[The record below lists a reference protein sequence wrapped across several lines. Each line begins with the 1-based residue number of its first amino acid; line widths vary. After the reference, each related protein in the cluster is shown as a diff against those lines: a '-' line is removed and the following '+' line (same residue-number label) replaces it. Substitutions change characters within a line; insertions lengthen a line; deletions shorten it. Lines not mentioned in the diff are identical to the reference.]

1 MSEQTFDVIVIG
13 AGENGLILGNY
24 LGKAGLKVL
33 VCERRLESGGGLSTE
48 ESTVIGSWHNT
59 GAFYHD
65 TVDITPVHK
74 DLDLEDFNTVYLQ
87 PPVQSSV
94 VRSDGESLTVFSDTE
109 RTASEIARWSKED
122 AATWRRHCQT
132 FQSALATKYRPYLL
146 NPAHNAMGFEDFDSR
161 AAMTPL
167 QAVQSDFKHPLT
179 QALLLSHFVVP
190 RGILLDDPGAG
201 RFLQLVAATVGQTRI
216 VEGGSHQLA
225 QSLWTAQLHNNGW
238 VWDSTPVKRILVEDG
253 QAVGVETAS
262 GRILRSRVV
271 ASTVDLKTTF
281 LSLLDKQ
288 HLPAEL
294 VKGIND
300 YRMEEFSLFVV
311 HAALNDAPQLR
322 AKDAQAGK
330 ALRWTLGL
338 DSPDAMQEHVA
349 QIRRG
354 ELPNRLGAIVSAP
367 SLHDPSQARPG
378 KHTLLIW
385 QLVPARLKN
394 AKWEHVAPAY
404 TKQVLGWIAE
414 YLPNVGG
421 NNVLLANTMTP
432 HHFVAKWN
440 LPQGAVFGG
449 ESAGGQLGA
458 TRPLPQLAD
467 FRTPIKNLYLGGACM
482 HPGAGI
488 EGASGYIAARV
499 IAADL
504 GIKLSVTA

>member
-1 MSEQTFDVIVIG
+1 MSEQTYDVIVIG
-13 AGENGLILGNY
+13 AGENGLVLGNY

-48 ESTVIGSWHNT
+48 EPTVIGSWHNT

-65 TVDITPVHK
+65 SVDITPVRR
-74 DLDLEDFNTVYLQ
+74 DLDLESFNTVYLQ

-94 VRSDGESLTVFSDTE
+94 VRSDGESLTVFSDLE
-109 RTASEIARWSKED
+109 RTTSEIGRRSKED
-122 AATWRRHCQT
+122 AATWRRHCES
-132 FQSALATKYRPYLL
+132 FQSALAAKYRPYLL
-146 NPAHNAMGFEDFDSR
+146 NPARDAMGFEDFDSR
-161 AAMTPL
+161 AGMTPV
-167 QAVQSDFKHPLT
+167 QAVQAEFKHPLT
-179 QALLLSHFVVP
+179 QALLLSHFMVP
-190 RGILLDDPGAG
+190 RGILPDDAGAG

-216 VEGGSHQLA
+216 VEGGSHELA
-225 QSLWTAQLHNNGW
+225 QSLWAAQLRNNGW

-253 QAVGVETAS
+253 KAVGVETAS

-271 ASTVDLKTTF
+271 VSTLDLKTTF

-288 HLPAEL
+288 HVPVEL
-294 VKGIND
+294 ARGIDD
-300 YRMEEFSLFVV
+300 YRMEAFSLFVI

-330 ALRWTLGL
+330 ALRWTFGL

-349 QIRRG
+349 QIRLG
-354 ELPNRLGAIVSAP
+354 ELPSRLGAIVSAP

-385 QLVPARLKN
+385 QIVPAQLKN
-394 AKWEHVAPAY
+394 AKWEDVAPAY
-404 TKQVLGWIAE
+404 TKQVLGWVAE
-414 YLPNVGG
+414 YLPNVTGG
-421 NNVLLANTMTP
+421 NFMLTNTMTP
-432 HHFVAKWN
+432 RDFVVKWN

-458 TRPLPQLAD
+458 TRPLPQLAN

-488 EGASGYIAARV
+488 EGAPGYIAAKV
-499 IAADL
+499 VAEDL
-504 GIKLSVTA
+504 GIKISASA

>member
-48 ESTVIGSWHNT
+48 EPTVIGSWHNT

-74 DLDLEDFNTVYLQ
+74 DLDLESFNTVYLQ

-94 VRSDGESLTVFSDTE
+94 VRSDGESLTAYSDPA
-109 RTASEIARWSKED
+109 RTAAEIARWSKED
-122 AATWRRHCQT
+122 AATWRCHCQT

-146 NPAHNAMGFEDFDSR
+146 NPSHGAMEFEDFDSR

-167 QAVQSDFKHPLT
+167 QAVQADFKHPLT
-179 QALLLSHFVVP
+179 QALLLSHFMIP
-190 RGILLDDPGAG
+190 RGILPDDAGAG
-201 RFLQLVAATVGQTRI
+201 RFLQLVAASVGQARI
-216 VEGGSHQLA
+216 VVGGSHELA
-225 QSLWTAQLHNNGW
+225 QSLWTAQLRNNGW
-238 VWDSTPVKRILVEDG
+238 VWDSTPVKRILVENG
-253 QAVGVETAS
+253 KAVGVETAS

-271 ASTVDLKTTF
+271 ASTLDLKTTF
-281 LSLLDKQ
+281 ISLLDAQ
-288 HLPAEL
+288 HVPAGL
-294 VKGIND
+294 VKEINN
-300 YRMEEFSLFVV
+300 YRMEAFSLFVV

-330 ALRWTLGL
+330 ALRWTFGL
-338 DSPDAMQEHVA
+338 DSPEAMQEHVA

-354 ELPNRLGAIVSAP
+354 ELPDRLGAVVSAP

-385 QLVPARLKN
+385 QIVPARLN
-394 AKWEHVAPAY
+394 DAKWDDVAPAY
-404 TKQVLGWIAE
+404 TRQVLGWIAD
-414 YLPNVGG
+414 YLPNVSGS
-421 NNVLLANTMTP
+421 NFLLTNTMTP
-432 HHFVAKWN
+432 QDFVVKWN

-449 ESAGGQLGA
+449 ESAGKQLGP
-458 TRPLPQLAD
+458 TRPLPQLAS

-488 EGASGYIAARV
+488 EGAPGCIAAKV
-499 IAADL
+499 IAEDL
-504 GIKLSVTA
+504 GIKISASA

>member
-1 MSEQTFDVIVIG
+1 MSEQTYDVIVIG
-13 AGENGLILGNY
+13 AGENGLVLGNY

-48 ESTVIGSWHNT
+48 EPTVIGSWHNT

-65 TVDITPVHK
+65 SVDITPVYK
-74 DLDLEDFNTVYLQ
+74 DLDLENFNTVYLH

-94 VRSDGESLTVFSDTE
+94 VRSDGESLTVFSDLE
-109 RTASEIARWSKED
+109 RTCSEIARWSKED
-122 AATWRRHCQT
+122 AATWRRHCRT

-146 NPAHNAMGFEDFDSR
+146 NPARKAMGLEDFDSR

-167 QAVQSDFKHPLT
+167 QAVQTDFKHPLT
-179 QALLLSHFVVP
+179 QAMLLSHFMVP
-190 RGILLDDPGAG
+190 RGILADDPGAG
-201 RFLQLVAATVGQTRI
+201 RFLQLVAATAGQARI
-216 VEGGSHQLA
+216 VEGGSHELA
-225 QSLWTAQLHNNGW
+225 QSLWTAQLRNNGW
-238 VWDSTPVKRILVEDG
+238 VWDSTPVKRILVEEG
-253 QAVGVETAS
+253 KAVGVETAS

-271 ASTVDLKTTF
+271 VSTVDLKTTF

-288 HLPAEL
+288 DVPADL

-300 YRMEEFSLFVV
+300 YRMAAFSLFVI
-311 HAALNDAPQLR
+311 HAALNDAPQLQ

-330 ALRWTLGL
+330 ALRWTFGL
-338 DSPDAMQEHVA
+338 DTPEAVQEHVA

-354 ELPNRLGAIVSAP
+354 ELPGRLGAMVSAP

-378 KHTLLIW
+378 KHTLLVW

-394 AKWEHVAPAY
+394 ARWEDVAPAY
-404 TKQVLGWIAE
+404 TRQVLGWIAE
-414 YLPNVGG
+414 YLPNVSGG
-421 NNVLLANTMTP
+421 NFMLTNTMTP
-432 HHFVAKWN
+432 HDFLVKWN

-449 ESAGGQLGA
+449 ESAGAQLGA

-467 FRTPIKNLYLGGACM
+467 FRTPIKNLYLGGSCM

-504 GIKLSVTA
+504 GIKMKG

>member
-1 MSEQTFDVIVIG
+1 MSEQTYDVIVIG
-13 AGENGLILGNY
+13 AGENGLVLGNY

-48 ESTVIGSWHNT
+48 EPTVIGSWHNT

-74 DLDLEDFNTVYLQ
+74 DLDLESFNTVYLQ

-94 VRSDGESLTVFSDTE
+94 VRSDGESLTVFSDLE
-109 RTASEIARWSKED
+109 RTVSEIGRWSKQD
-122 AATWRRHCQT
+122 AAAWRRHCRT
-132 FQSALATKYRPYLL
+132 FQSALATRYRPYLL
-146 NPAHNAMGFEDFDSR
+146 NPAHDAMGFEDFDSR
-161 AAMTPL
+161 AALTPL
-167 QAVQSDFKHPLT
+167 QGVQAEFRHPLT
-179 QALLLSHFVVP
+179 QALLLSHFMIP
-190 RGILLDDPGAG
+190 RGILPDDAGAG
-201 RFLQLVAATVGQTRI
+201 RFLQLVAATAGQTRI
-216 VEGGSHQLA
+216 VEGGSHELA

-238 VWDSTPVKRILVEDG
+238 VWDSTPVNRILVEDG
-253 QAVGVETAS
+253 KAVGVETAS
-262 GRILRSRVV
+262 GRVLRSRVV
-271 ASTVDLKTTF
+271 ASTLDLKTTF
-281 LSLLDKQ
+281 LSLLDSQ
-288 HLPAEL
+288 HVPAEL
-294 VKGIND
+294 AKGIND
-300 YRMEEFSLFVV
+300 YRMEAFSLFVI

-330 ALRWTLGL
+330 ALRWTFGL
-338 DSPDAMQEHVA
+338 DSPDAMREHVA

-354 ELPNRLGAIVSAP
+354 ELPDRLGAVVSAP

-385 QLVPARLKN
+385 QIVPARLKS
-394 AKWEHVAPAY
+394 AKWEDVAPAY

-414 YLPNVGG
+414 YLPNVSGR
-421 NNVLLANTMTP
+421 NFMLTNTMTP
-432 HHFVAKWN
+432 EDFVVKWN

-449 ESAGGQLGA
+449 ESAGKQLGP

-488 EGASGYIAARV
+488 EGAPGYIAAKV

-504 GIKLSVTA
+504 GIGISASA